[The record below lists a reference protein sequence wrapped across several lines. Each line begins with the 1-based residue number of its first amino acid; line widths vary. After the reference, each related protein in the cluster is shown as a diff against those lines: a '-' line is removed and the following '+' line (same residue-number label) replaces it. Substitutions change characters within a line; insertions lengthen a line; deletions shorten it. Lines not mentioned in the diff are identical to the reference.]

1 MIYLM
6 NLGGPFEPWHLWNI
20 SRARH
25 LWGRLFKP
33 LKRGDFRL
41 LVLEVLKKRPMHGY
55 EVAKE
60 ISELFGGFYEPSPG
74 IVYPTLQWLEDE
86 GYVRTDQVNGKKVYS
101 ITDAGLRFLEAREE
115 NVKRLLDT
123 CTGFLS
129 DERFKLFNA
138 GRKLAQTVLLLLTDA
153 TDEQISEAVKI
164 IEDARK
170 RIAELMIK

>member
-6 NLGGPFEPWHLWNI
+6 HLPFEPWPLWHVG
-20 SRARH
+20 RAKH

-33 LKRGDFRL
+33 LRRGDFRL

-86 GYVRTDQVNGKKVYS
+86 GYVRADQVDGKKVYS
-101 ITDAGLRFLEAREE
+101 ITEAGKKFLESKEDSI
-115 NVKRLLDT
+115 KRVMET

-129 DERFKLFNA
+129 DERFKLFSE

-153 TDEQISEAVKI
+153 TDEQLREAAKI